1 MNANNPLVRHAMY
14 YGVALGITLSV
25 FELLALFLGLL
36 NKPTMSFINIAIV
49 TSMIII
55 ALRKY
60 RDQIQNGSL
69 SFGNGFI
76 IGLLIC
82 VFSGAIWSLY
92 RYIEYSIAPQ
102 LIDDLLLIKEEMLL
116 ESKMDEDLIESMMK
130 INTMYYSAPFIAIS
144 TFFFNMVL
152 GGSIL
157 SLILAGIFKK
167 DGNPLQSA

>member
-1 MNANNPLVRHAMY
+1 MNVNNPLIRHAMY

-25 FELLALFLGLL
+25 FELLAFFMGLI

-60 RDQIQNGSL
+60 RDQIQNGML
-69 SFGNGFI
+69 SFGNGFV

-92 RYIEYSIAPQ
+92 RFIEYSIAPQ
-102 LIDDLLLIKEEMLL
+102 LIDDLLLITEEKLL
-116 ESKMDEDLIESMMK
+116 ESSLEEDVIESMMN
-130 INTMYYSAPFIAIS
+130 IYDVFYTPPFIAIS
-144 TFFFNMVL
+144 TFFFNMVI

-167 DGNPLQSA
+167 EGNPLQSA